1 MVKKKN
7 DSSVK
12 PSFLDSIIDMGKKK
26 VNSVVEDYI
35 RTNITQ
41 KLMRVGEMSLALI
54 LGSILVL
61 VGLGQFIA
69 SQIAFLENGLNYI
82 VLGVVLLIIAY
93 FLS

>member
-1 MVKKKN
+1 MAKKK
-7 DSSVK
+7 SVSQK
-12 PSFLDSIIDMGKKK
+12 PSFLNSIIDMGKKK
-26 VNSVVEDYI
+26 INDVVEDYI

-82 VLGVVLLIIAY
+82 VLGVILLIVAY

>member
-1 MVKKKN
+1 MTKKK
-7 DSSVK
+7 DSPAK
-12 PSFLDSIIDMGKKK
+12 TSFLDSMIDVGKRK

-61 VGLGQFIA
+61 VGLAQFIA

-82 VLGVVLLIIAY
+82 VLGVILLIIAY